1 MNKGINFNNFSN
13 EEMQK
18 LGKAF
23 INNYS
28 KQLGRKIP
36 FHQPN
41 INEPA
46 PPFSDA
52 KPNAEMQEFEDKI
65 KKQLEDN

>member
-1 MNKGINFNNFSN
+1 MNKGINFSNFSN

-23 INNYS
+23 IDNYS
-28 KQLGRKIP
+28 KQLGREIP
-36 FHQPN
+36 FHQPKV
-41 INEPA
+41 NEPI

-52 KPNAEMQEFEDKI
+52 KPNAQMQEFEDKI
-65 KKQLEDN
+65 KQQLEDN